1 MTRWH
6 KQNITLTTTRLNFII
21 KTDLRQKLSAEP
33 MMRGCFRP
41 AGASF
46 NPQTFEKNDQ
56 KAMTKSRTEKIK
68 QTSTKK

>member
-1 MTRWH
+1 M
-6 KQNITLTTTRLNFII
+6 I

-56 KAMTKSRTEKIK
+56 KAMTKSRTKKIK
-68 QTSTKK
+68 QSSTKK